1 MITSLRISNYKSL
14 GERTN
19 IKLSRFTTLVG
30 QNGSGKSNIIDVP
43 RFIADIMRLG
53 LEGAITKRHGIK
65 ALRRWSGGK
74 PLDMSIE
81 VKIQTE
87 SFQGSYGFDIT
98 SHSKHE
104 YRVKREHCIVSSGGE
119 THQFH
124 VDQQAWKLPPPGGI
138 PKLSL
143 TSLALPI
150 VSGDERFKPLSVF
163 LSNMAV
169 YNIYPDTLRSPKK
182 YDPSKPIDEHGE
194 NWLSILRDQ
203 EAETWKPEMVA
214 ALGKL
219 TNEIDDMQI
228 KQLSGFLISTFRH
241 GTGGIKG
248 KWFDASQESD
258 GTLRIAGII
267 AALIQRPYVPVIG
280 IEEPELTVHPGAI
293 PLIHDFI
300 REATSRSQVIL
311 TTHSPE
317 LLELVSPEDV
327 RVVEKIGGITR
338 VSAISDEQKDSVRQ
352 GLMTLGEIHR
362 TEGIQSTQTALELD
376 GPTAQ

>member
-1 MITSLRISNYKSL
+1 MITSLKISNYKSL
-14 GERTN
+14 GEKTN
-19 IKLSRFTTLVG
+19 IKFSRFTTLVG

-43 RFIADIMRLG
+43 RFIADIMRQG

-81 VKIQTE
+81 IKILSD
-87 SFQGSYGFDIT
+87 SFQGSYSFDIT

-104 YRVKREHCIVSSGGE
+104 YRVKSEHCLVTIGKE
-119 THQFH
+119 IHQFLVNH
-124 VDQQAWKLPPPGGI
+124 QTWQIPPPGGI
-138 PKLSL
+138 PKLSPM
-143 TSLALPI
+143 SLALPI
-150 VSGDERFKPLSVF
+150 VSGDERFKPLASF

-194 NWLSILRDQ
+194 NWLSVLRDQ
-203 EAETWKPEMVA
+203 DIDTWKPEMVT

-219 TNEIDDMQI
+219 TNEVDDMLI

-258 GTLRIAGII
+258 GTLRVAGII

-300 REATSRSQVIL
+300 QEAANRSQVIL

-317 LLELVSPEDV
+317 LLELVNPEDV

-338 VSAISDEQKDSVRQ
+338 VSVISPEQKDAVKR

-362 TEGIQSTQTALELD
+362 TEGIQSAQTELELD
-376 GPTAQ
+376 GPAEA